1 MLFLSI
7 IIFVL
12 IPNLLFPIANSVMLE
27 IRDRKIKKAMEARM
41 KHVNSALL
49 LEKFPKLKAIKVK
62 IQFYTKA
69 GNDVRVN

>member
-1 MLFLSI
+1 
-7 IIFVL
+7 
-12 IPNLLFPIANSVMLE
+12 MLE